1 MCLKHGADGKAL
13 FFGLKHNKAGSV
25 ETCFVDKQK
34 RFLVMYFSGGWTG
47 AAAKNGARPEVYY
60 LRKSISA

>member
-1 MCLKHGADGKAL
+1 MCLKHGVAGKAL

-34 RFLVMYFSGGWTG
+34 RF
-47 AAAKNGARPEVYY
+47 
-60 LRKSISA
+60 